1 MSMHYATDA
10 AASDLYTLP
19 NILVTQFTAHEIAE
33 TLEDGIYEFSK
44 RQEFRLASMNGTVR
58 DRMLDAMVDELNLE
72 AGFMWCLCFPGCL
85 PDTEWSGP
93 FPTHAEALADAREQL
108 ADE

>member
-1 MSMHYATDA
+1 MSMHYATES
-10 AASDLYTLP
+10 AASDPYTLP

-33 TLEDGIYEFSK
+33 TLEDDIYEFSK
-44 RQEFRLASMNGTVR
+44 RHEFRLASMNRTVR
-58 DRMLDAMVDELNLE
+58 DRMLDAMVYELNLE
-72 AGFMWCLCFPGCL
+72 AGFMWSLCFPGCL

-108 ADE
+108 TDE